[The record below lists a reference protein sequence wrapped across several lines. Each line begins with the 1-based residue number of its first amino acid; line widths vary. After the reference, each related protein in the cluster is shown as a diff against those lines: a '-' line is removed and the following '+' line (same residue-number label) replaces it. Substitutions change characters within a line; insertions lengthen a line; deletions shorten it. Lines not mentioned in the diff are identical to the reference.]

1 MKRKKDRSGNK
12 RERQVHDM
20 RPQVVQKTE
29 KLIKRIFEVSE
40 REIYL
45 SMRYFHMAFR
55 GLIVT
60 PDWSVASISCD
71 GDRIYCKPEYV
82 ISLYEKDPVLI
93 NRVYLHMLLH
103 CILKHIIKCGKRNRD
118 YWNLACDIVVESILD
133 SFPYRCVHL
142 PVHGRRRNIYRE
154 IRKEMKVFTAERVY
168 QWLMNQKLSADH
180 FMELYMEFY
189 RDDHS
194 LWQYP
199 EEENPNMENRIQS
212 LQNKWQDIGEKTQTE
227 METFA
232 KDQEEEAGEMVR
244 SLQVENRKRY
254 DYRNFLKQ
262 FSVMREEILV
272 DDDSFDYGFYT
283 YGLSV
288 YGNMPLIE
296 PQEWKEVKKIQEFV
310 IAIDTSMSCSE
321 ELVQIFLEQTYA
333 ILKESESFFKKVRI
347 HLIQCDSRVQSD
359 VIITSEADLV
369 KYMDKLVIK
378 GGGGTDFRPVFEYVE
393 ELIEQ
398 KYFYDLKGLVYFTD
412 GYGEF
417 PKLRPHYD
425 TAFVFLQQD
434 YDDVNVPT
442 WAIKLILQPEDITP
456 EEQMGRFQ
464 IH

>member
-1 MKRKKDRSGNK
+1 
-12 RERQVHDM
+12 M

-29 KLIKRIFEVSE
+29 KLIKKIFEVSE
-40 REIYL
+40 NEIYL

-55 GLIVT
+55 GLKVT
-60 PDWSVASISCD
+60 PDWNAPSIGCD
-71 GDRIYCKPEYV
+71 GNRIYCKPEYV
-82 ISLYEKDPVLI
+82 MHLYERDPVLV

-103 CILKHIIKCGKRNRD
+103 CILKHIIKCGKRDRD

-133 SFPYRCVHL
+133 SFTYRCIHL

-168 QWLMNQKLSADH
+168 QWLMNQKISGEH
-180 FMELYMEFY
+180 FMELVMEFY

-194 LWQYP
+194 YWFYP
-199 EEENPNMENRIQS
+199 DENDDKKQQIETLS
-212 LQNKWQDIGEKTQTE
+212 NKWQEIGEKTQTE

-244 SLQVENRKRY
+244 SLQVENRKKY

-262 FSVMREEILV
+262 FSVMREEIQV

-296 PQEWKEVKKIQEFV
+296 PQEWKEVKKIHEFV

-321 ELVQIFLEQTYA
+321 DLVQFFLEQTYA

-347 HLIQCDSRVQSD
+347 HLIQCDSKVQSD
-359 VIITSEADLV
+359 VIITSEEDLV
-369 KYMDKLVIK
+369 KYMEHLTIK

-417 PKLRPHYD
+417 PKIRPPYD

-434 YDDVNVPT
+434 YDDVKVPP
-442 WAIKLILQPEDITP
+442 WAIKLILQPEDIKADDTSDWK
-456 EEQMGRFQ
+456 GKTL
-464 IH
+464 

>member
-1 MKRKKDRSGNK
+1 
-12 RERQVHDM
+12 M

-29 KLIKRIFEVSE
+29 KLIQKIFEVSE
-40 REIYL
+40 NEIYL

-55 GLIVT
+55 GLRVT
-60 PDWSVASISCD
+60 TDWNTPSIGCD
-71 GDRIYCKPEYV
+71 GNQIYCKPEHV
-82 ISLYEKDPVLI
+82 MGLYEGGSVYI

-103 CILKHIIKCGKRNRD
+103 CILKHIIKCGKRDPD

-142 PVHGRRRNIYRE
+142 PVHGRRRNLYRE
-154 IRKEMKVFTAERVY
+154 LKKEMSTFTAERVY
-168 QWLMNQKLSADH
+168 QWLVEQKLSGER
-180 FMELYMEFY
+180 FLELCMEFR

-194 LWQYP
+194 RWLFSGEDPKTEQQ
-199 EEENPNMENRIQS
+199 IQS
-212 LQNKWQDIGEKTQTE
+212 LQNKWEEISEKTQTE

-232 KDQEEEAGEMVR
+232 KDREEETGDMVR
-244 SLQVENRKRY
+244 SLQVENRKKY

-262 FSVMREEILV
+262 FSVMREEMQV
-272 DDDSFDYGFYT
+272 DDDSFDYGFYS

-321 ELVQIFLEQTYA
+321 ELVQLFLEQTYA
-333 ILKESESFFKKVRI
+333 ILKESESFFKKVKI
-347 HLIQCDSRVQSD
+347 HLIQCDSKVQSD
-359 VIITSEADLV
+359 VIVTCEADLV
-369 KYMDKLVIK
+369 KYMENLTIK
-378 GGGGTDFRPVFEYVE
+378 GGGGTDFRPVFAYVE

-417 PKLRPHYD
+417 PVLRPAYD
-425 TAFVFLQQD
+425 TAFVFLQED
-434 YDDVNVPT
+434 YSDVHVPS
-442 WAIKLILQPEDITP
+442 WAIKLILQPEDIKD
-456 EEQMGRFQ
+456 EY
-464 IH
+464 

>member
-1 MKRKKDRSGNK
+1 
-12 RERQVHDM
+12 M

-40 REIYL
+40 NEIYL

-55 GLIVT
+55 GLKVT
-60 PDWSVASISCD
+60 PDWNAPSIGCD
-71 GDRIYCKPEYV
+71 GNQIYCKPEYV
-82 ISLYEKDPVLI
+82 MSLYEAGPVYI

-133 SFPYRCVHL
+133 SFTYRCVHL
-142 PVHGRRRNIYRE
+142 PIHGKRRNIYRE
-154 IRKEMKVFTAERVY
+154 IRKEISTFTAERVY
-168 QWLMNQKLSADH
+168 QWLMDQKISADH

-194 LWQYP
+194 YWVFP
-199 EEENPNMENRIQS
+199 DDDNNMEQQIQT

-232 KDQEEEAGEMVR
+232 KDQEDDAGDMVR
-244 SLQVENRKRY
+244 SLQVENRKKY

-262 FSVMREEILV
+262 FSVMREEIQV

-283 YGLSV
+283 YGLNV

-333 ILKESESFFKKVRI
+333 ILKESESFFKKVKI
-347 HLIQCDSRVQSD
+347 HLIQCDSKVQSD
-359 VIITSEADLV
+359 VIVTCEEDLI
-369 KYMDKLVIK
+369 KYMEHLTIK

-417 PKLRPHYD
+417 PVLRPHYD

-434 YDDVNVPT
+434 YDDVNVPP
-442 WAIKLILQPEDITP
+442 WAIKLILQPEDIKN
-456 EEQMGRFQ
+456 EY
-464 IH
+464 